1 MMKKFDSIDQLAS
14 GTLRQQDAYHT
25 LETHQVLE
33 KLKSFD
39 PILAGTVPIDIAI
52 AGSDLDVIC
61 CYEDAARFKAHLEHH
76 FSGYTGFKWK
86 EGLINEVPSVVANFN
101 IDNWPIEIFGQ
112 NKPTRKQNAYLHML
126 VEYRFLISQGEAF
139 RTLIVHLKEQGM
151 KTEPAFA
158 KALGI
163 NGDPYIELL
172 KLSIADD
179 EPLAP

>member
-1 MMKKFDSIDQLAS
+1 MKKFDSIDHLAN

-25 LETHQVLE
+25 LKTQQVLE

-39 PILAGTVPIDIAI
+39 PILAGTIPIDIAI
-52 AGSDLDVIC
+52 ASSDLDVIC
-61 CYEDAARFKAHLEHH
+61 CYEDVQHFKAQLEHH
-76 FSGYTGFKWK
+76 FSGYAGFKLK
-86 EGLINEVPSVVANFN
+86 ERRINEVHSVVANFHIN
-101 IDNWPIEIFGQ
+101 NWPVEIFGQ

-172 KLSIADD
+172 KLSVADD
-179 EPLAP
+179 EPQAP

>member
-1 MMKKFDSIDQLAS
+1 MMKKFDSIAHLAK
-14 GTLRQQDAYHT
+14 GTLRQQDAYRT

-39 PILAGTVPIDIAI
+39 PILTGTVPIDIAV
-52 AGSDLDVIC
+52 ADSDLDVIC
-61 CYEDAARFKAHLEHH
+61 YYEDSAHFKAQLEHH
-76 FSGYTGFKWK
+76 FSGYPGFKLK
-86 EGLINEVPSVVANFN
+86 ETVINEVPSVLANFDIN
-101 IDNWPIEIFGQ
+101 NWPVEIFGQ
-112 NKPTRKQNAYLHML
+112 NKPTRTQNAYLHMI
-126 VEYRFLISQGEAF
+126 VEYRFLISHGEAF

-172 KLSIADD
+172 KLSISGHKPTA
-179 EPLAP
+179 L